1 MKKIVSVLLV
11 VCLLCA
17 FSIAGSAVE
26 NDARANE
33 FIDELTRMVIMTNSY
48 YVGDKDYEIID
59 ELVAYITEEFEN
71 FEWFTDFDAIIAPDF
86 LTENAD
92 NLSAYAA
99 DVKNA
104 NASLEQYIKD
114 KNYTTVVDE
123 SVMLTAYFKLL
134 LYFGEDVLSDEHLEE
149 NYDMTRIDAAIDNR
163 NDGYD
168 YIISVETN
176 PPADAQETFD
186 ALVQPF
192 TDVLNDIYLCETGVH
207 VCTEYVAV
215 DGNCHKTTCTFCNV
229 GEITVEHTWGEY
241 TENADGSKTAVCEF
255 CDATNVIPG
264 ETVEPEENIFAS
276 LLEKIKS
283 FFDAIIAFLQSI
295 FNL

>member
-1 MKKIVSVLLV
+1 MKKILSVLLV

-26 NDARANE
+26 NDARVEE
-33 FIDELTRMVIMTNSY
+33 FVEQFAEAIVLTESY
-48 YVGDKDYEIID
+48 YINNDDYAITED
-59 ELVAYITEEFEN
+59 LVAKLLAELSKY
-71 FEWFTDFDAIIAPDF
+71 EWFTDFDTLLAPGF
-86 LTENAD
+86 LVENSE

-99 DVKNA
+99 DMKTA
-104 NASLEQYIKD
+104 NEALEQYIGWKG
-114 KNYTTVVDE
+114 YTKIVDE
-123 SVMLTAYFKLL
+123 SAALTAYAKAILFLGEEKMSDE
-134 LYFGEDVLSDEHLEE
+134 YIETHFGEEPFYAALDKRDE
-149 NYDMTRIDAAIDNR
+149 A
-163 NDGYD
+163 YD
-168 YIISVETN
+168 YIASVALD
-176 PPADAQETFD
+176 PPADVQEKYD
-186 ALVQPF
+186 ALIKPYTEF
-192 TDVLNDIYLCETGVH
+192 LNNMLLCNAGTH
-207 VCTEYVAV
+207 VCTDFVAV
-215 DGNCHKTTCTFCNV
+215 DENTHKSVCTFCNI
-229 GEITVEHTWGEY
+229 GEITSEHTWGEY